1 MQQSSGFVILHL
13 SLINGIGPSTIK
25 SLIEKKPLNFNINE
39 IYQLSIYE
47 LTNFFRLSEI
57 QAKKIKEGLENKNI
71 FDEEISLIEKHKI
84 NWSTFLDNNYPEL
97 LKNIHLPPSVI
108 YWQGKLNAD
117 EKLISIIGSRKA
129 NDYSKRMIEN
139 IALSLIEFGWTIVS
153 GGAIG
158 ADTMAHEAA
167 LKFGGKTISILG
179 SGLLKP
185 YPYSNKKLFQKIV
198 ENDGAIIS
206 SFALNCDSYPENFPA
221 RNRIIS
227 GISKGCIVVQAGIK
241 SGTRITALYALE
253 QGREVFAIP
262 GSIDDELSAGCNK
275 LIQEGAKLITCAN
288 DILEEFGES
297 NLKNDDTGKYE
308 QTEIVELSFEDKI
321 IQYCK
326 DPCSI
331 EELSEKFEISLNDL
345 QFKLFQLQLDGK
357 IIQNFAGMW
366 QQNGL

>member
-1 MQQSSGFVILHL
+1 MHQDSRFLILHL

-25 SLIEKKPLNFNINE
+25 SLIERKPLNFNLNY
-39 IYQLSIYE
+39 IYQLSISE
-47 LTNFFRLSEI
+47 LINLFRLSEI
-57 QAKKIKEGLENKNI
+57 QAKKIVEGLSKKNI
-71 FDEEISLIEKHKI
+71 FDEEISLIEKYKI
-84 NWSTFLDNNYPEL
+84 NWSTFIDSDYPEL
-97 LKNIHLPPSVI
+97 LKNIHSPPAVI
-108 YWQGKLNAD
+108 YWQGKLSSD

-129 NDYSKRMIEN
+129 NDYSKRTIEN
-139 IALSLIEFGWTIVS
+139 FVAALIESNWTIVS

-179 SGLLKP
+179 SGLLRL
-185 YPYSNKKLFQKIV
+185 YPYSNKKLFQKII
-198 ENDGAIIS
+198 ENEGAIVS

-253 QGREVFAIP
+253 QGREVFAVP

-275 LIQEGAKLITCAN
+275 LIQEGAKLTTCAN
-288 DILEEFGES
+288 DILEEFGETILKDN
-297 NLKNDDTGKYE
+297 NL
-308 QTEIVELSFEDKI
+308 EITNEPNEGISLEDKI
-321 IQYCK
+321 IHYCK
-326 DPCSI
+326 EPCSI
-331 EELSEKFEISLNDL
+331 EELSEKFDITLYEL
-345 QFKLFQLQLDGK
+345 QLKLFQLQLDGK

-366 QQNGL
+366 QQNSL